1 MRSCLSIQELIP
13 NVRRYPPDPTMVYST
28 AFLLTFDDDPETT
41 PSPEPRLNLIDD
53 RERTPTPKPRLIL
66 ADDHTAMLRELT
78 RLLQRDCEVMAAVAD
93 GDLAVKSAKELK
105 PDVMVLDIH
114 MPRMGGI
121 EAAQELRR
129 LGCEVKIV
137 FLTIERDPE
146 YVRVATAT
154 GASYVLKS
162 RMQRDLLTAIRE
174 TLAGN
179 TFVSPM

>member
-1 MRSCLSIQELIP
+1 MAK
-13 NVRRYPPDPTMVYST
+13 PP
-28 AFLLTFDDDPETT
+28 A
-41 PSPEPRLNLIDD
+41 
-53 RERTPTPKPRLIL
+53 PKPKLIL
-66 ADDHTAMLRELT
+66 ADDHAAMLRELT
-78 RLLQRDCEVMAAVAD
+78 RLLQRDYEVVAAAAD
-93 GDLAVKSAKELK
+93 GDSAVEFAKEFK
-105 PDVMVLDIH
+105 PDLMLLDIH

-129 LGCEVKIV
+129 LGYAGKVV

-146 YVRVATAT
+146 YVSLATAT

-162 RMQRDLLTAIRE
+162 RMHRDLLTAIRE

>member
-1 MRSCLSIQELIP
+1 ML
-13 NVRRYPPDPTMVYST
+13 YST
-28 AFLLTFDDDPETT
+28 SFELLTLDDDRETT
-41 PSPEPRLNLIDD
+41 PAPR
-53 RERTPTPKPRLIL
+53 PKLIL
-66 ADDHTAMLRELT
+66 ADDHAAMLRELT
-78 RLLQRDCEVMAAVAD
+78 RLLQRDCEVVAAVAD
-93 GDLAVKSAKELK
+93 GDLAVKFAKEMK

-129 LGCEVKIV
+129 LGCAVKIV

-154 GASYVLKS
+154 GDSYVLKS
-162 RMQRDLLTAIRE
+162 RMHRDLLTAIRE

-179 TFVSPM
+179 AFVSPM

>member
-1 MRSCLSIQELIP
+1 MTYSISFEL
-13 NVRRYPPDPTMVYST
+13 RALD
-28 AFLLTFDDDPETT
+28 
-41 PSPEPRLNLIDD
+41 DD
-53 RERTPTPKPRLIL
+53 RETIPVIKARLMV
-66 ADDHTAMLRELT
+66 ADDHTAMLKELT
-78 RLLQRDCEVMAAVAD
+78 RLLQRNYEVVGAVSD
-93 GDLAVKSAKELK
+93 GDLAVESAIELK

-129 LGCEVKIV
+129 LGCAVKIV

-146 YVRVATAT
+146 YVRIATAM

-162 RMQRDLLTAIRE
+162 RMHRDLLTAIKE

-179 TFVSPM
+179 AFVSAM

>member
-1 MRSCLSIQELIP
+1 MTYSISFEL
-13 NVRRYPPDPTMVYST
+13 RALD
-28 AFLLTFDDDPETT
+28 
-41 PSPEPRLNLIDD
+41 DD
-53 RERTPTPKPRLIL
+53 RETIPVIKARLMV
-66 ADDHTAMLRELT
+66 ADDHTAMLKELT
-78 RLLQRDCEVMAAVAD
+78 RLLQRNYEVVGAVSD
-93 GDLAVKSAKELK
+93 GDLAVESAIELK

-129 LGCEVKIV
+129 LGCAVKIV

-146 YVRVATAT
+146 YVKVVTAT

-162 RMQRDLLTAIRE
+162 RMQRDLLIAIRE

-179 TFVSPM
+179 VFVSPV

>member
-1 MRSCLSIQELIP
+1 MTYSISFEL
-13 NVRRYPPDPTMVYST
+13 RALD
-28 AFLLTFDDDPETT
+28 
-41 PSPEPRLNLIDD
+41 DD
-53 RERTPTPKPRLIL
+53 RETIPVIKARLMV
-66 ADDHTAMLRELT
+66 ADDHTAMLKELT
-78 RLLQRDCEVMAAVAD
+78 RLLQRNYEVVGAVSD
-93 GDLAVKSAKELK
+93 GDLAVESAIELK

-129 LGCEVKIV
+129 LGCAVKIV

-146 YVRVATAT
+146 YVKIATKM

-162 RMQRDLLTAIRE
+162 RMHRDLLTAIKE

-179 TFVSPM
+179 AFVSAM

>member
-1 MRSCLSIQELIP
+1 ML
-13 NVRRYPPDPTMVYST
+13 YSSS
-28 AFLLTFDDDPETT
+28 FELLTLDDDRETTPEPEPKLSLTNDPETT
-41 PSPEPRLNLIDD
+41 SG
-53 RERTPTPKPRLIL
+53 PKPRLIL

-78 RLLQRDCEVMAAVAD
+78 RLLQRDCEVVAAVAD
-93 GDLAVKSAKELK
+93 GNLAVKSAKELK
-105 PDVMVLDIH
+105 PDLLVLDIH

-129 LGCEVKIV
+129 LGCAVKVV

-146 YVRVATAT
+146 YVSLATAT

-162 RMQRDLLTAIRE
+162 RMRRDLLTAIRE

-179 TFVSPM
+179 AFVSPI